1 MQSVGSYLHKQLRP
15 WSDMSSNL
23 TMHKYSRFFTRPELP
38 YYLIIW
44 STLFLCALGLTM
56 VLSASTVTSLSE
68 SGNTYSI
75 FIKQFFFL
83 IIGGFGFYWSHR
95 VRGLIW
101 PKIARYSLSI
111 SIIILLLPFIPNLGK
126 NINGNRNWIEI
137 AGFTLQPSEFAK
149 FGLILWCALQLRKIG
164 DAPSKLKNFLRLLP
178 GLFVIEILIL
188 FGNDLGTALL
198 VLIIFV
204 GVLFISG
211 APMKLF
217 AAIGVFGVVIGSA
230 FVLSSNYRMG
240 RFAALFDPFDERYYK
255 FAGWQPA
262 HSIMGLAS
270 GGLWGSGLGAS
281 KQKWANLAEAHTDF
295 IFSVI
300 GEELGLLGT
309 LLVLAL
315 YAALIYSILRVAL
328 KTKDDFSRYVTAGVA
343 CWLIAQITINVG
355 SATSLVPVI
364 GVTLPLIS
372 YGGSSLLANLIAI
385 GYVLGVARRTPEIA
399 DGIKASRLRKMNQ

>member
-15 WSDMSSNL
+15 WSDMSGNL
-23 TMHKYSRFFTRPELP
+23 TMHKYSRFFARPELP

-198 VLIIFV
+198 VLIIFA